1 MDLDLLKK
9 ENRDNF
15 ISENMGFVKSVAYN
29 ICKRP
34 LSSENDDEL
43 SIALIAF
50 NKACDTYN
58 NIKVNFH
65 SYASTIIRNA
75 LIDFFRKSNKNIVLS
90 FSVEEDNFDYIDNTL
105 SINKYNQSKE
115 KELLSEEISYFVKE
129 LTKYNLKF
137 SDLVEASPSHKDT
150 RDNLLNIATTCTRNP
165 YITDYIKSKKTLP
178 IKEICLLTSCNRKLI
193 EKWRKYIIAL
203 ILILDNGEYL
213 YLKSYLNIK
222 KVGDVDD

>member
-15 ISENMGFVKSVAYN
+15 ISENMNFVKAVAYN

-75 LIDFFRKSNKNIVLS
+75 LIDFFRKSTKNIVLA
-90 FSVEEDNFDYIDNTL
+90 FSPEEDNFDYIDSKL

-115 KELLSEEISYFVKE
+115 KELLSEEISYFIKE
-129 LTKYNLKF
+129 LAKYKLKF

-150 RDNLLNIATTCTRNP
+150 RDNLLNIATACTRNP
-165 YITDYIKSKKTLP
+165 YITDYINSKRTLP

-222 KVGDVDD
+222 KVGDGDD